1 MFIQYAERMA
11 YHIPSDNITVHHTV
25 PQLYKDGYYRRLQCI
40 KTLIIMP
47 IGAKTTGIVQC
58 LCYAVGG
65 ILLECFGW
73 KGYCKV
79 LLSDHFFPLM
89 NYFYTDGSVLAKRM
103 CIV

>member
-1 MFIQYAERMA
+1 
-11 YHIPSDNITVHHTV
+11 
-25 PQLYKDGYYRRLQCI
+25 
-40 KTLIIMP
+40 MP

-89 NYFYTDGSVLAKRM
+89 NYFYTDGSGLFQDDPAPIHRTRGLTLNNLMSMTV
-103 CIV
+103 I